1 MNYDPKK
8 DKWAPIEPMS
18 IRKSG
23 FATDSLD
30 GKIFVFGGQHEGLQS
45 LSINEILFQVIID

>member
-1 MNYDPKK
+1 M
-8 DKWAPIEPMS
+8 EPMS

-23 FATDSLD
+23 IATDSLD

-45 LSINEILFQVIID
+45 LSINQILFQVIIDQEKTV